1 MDETNR
7 QERPRTTTVLTDE
20 ERRSFQGMTIDED
33 GQETKGSDM
42 NSEGNPFA
50 EGRFSQGTGMPGI
63 KVYTWSSLGWKGK
76 LILALVVCIV
86 VAIVIFFGSIFLIG
100 FGIIAG
106 LAAIVTLLRIVY
118 RMLSS

>member
-42 NSEGNPFA
+42 NSEGNPFT

-86 VAIVIFFGSIFLIG
+86 LAIVIFFGSIFLIG

-106 LAAIVTLLRIVY
+106 LAAIVTLLRIMY

>member
-50 EGRFSQGTGMPGI
+50 EGRFSQGIGMPGI

-86 VAIVIFFGSIFLIG
+86 LAIVVFFGSIFLIG

>member
-42 NSEGNPFA
+42 NSEGNPFE
-50 EGRFSQGTGMPGI
+50 EGRFSQGTGMSGI

>member
-1 MDETNR
+1 
-7 QERPRTTTVLTDE
+7 
-20 ERRSFQGMTIDED
+20 
-33 GQETKGSDM
+33 
-42 NSEGNPFA
+42 
-50 EGRFSQGTGMPGI
+50 MPGI

-86 VAIVIFFGSIFLIG
+86 LAIVVFFGSIFLIG

>member
-50 EGRFSQGTGMPGI
+50 EGRFSQGTEMPGI

-86 VAIVIFFGSIFLIG
+86 LAIVVFFGSIFLIG
-100 FGIIAG
+100 FGVIAG
-106 LAAIVTLLRIVY
+106 LTAIVTLLRIVY